1 MQICTGPLFCHFRLV
16 FEFPATGGVLASF
29 RFRTVKLLQYVT
41 GWDFCTL
48 ATGLVFV
55 AFVIYYLVE
64 EILVLATPF
73 LRPSLQ

>member
-1 MQICTGPLFCHFRLV
+1 M
-16 FEFPATGGVLASF
+16 ASF